1 MVVAKWSAQ
10 YELWP
15 LHSNRNDQGN
25 VNKTFRYPALV
36 MTDAEDIERWRI
48 AHIFSDA
55 SVVIT
60 YSWIP
65 FILLFGE
72 H

>member
-1 MVVAKWSAQ
+1 MNFG
-10 YELWP
+10 P
-15 LHSNRNDQGN
+15 FIPIRNDQGN

-55 SVVIT
+55 SVVFT
-60 YSWIP
+60 YSWILY
-65 FILLFGE
+65 FYCLVSVE
-72 H
+72 